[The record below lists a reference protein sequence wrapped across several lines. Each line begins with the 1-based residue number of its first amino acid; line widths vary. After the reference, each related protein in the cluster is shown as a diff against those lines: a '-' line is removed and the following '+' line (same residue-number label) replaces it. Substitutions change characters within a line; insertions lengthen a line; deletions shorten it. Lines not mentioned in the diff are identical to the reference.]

1 MPEVASIIESVARVL
16 SLAAVPVLAVAV
28 VVSFVRPGRATLRS
42 WRPVVVAISSCV
54 FVVAVAVV
62 GVVAGQ
68 RAGIPWT
75 APWTGVAA
83 LVLVGL
89 LLRRDERFWAGLSV
103 LVLAY
108 GLVGWVSVL
117 GLSHSY
123 ATETGGWRGVRLL
136 VAWAGPQANPQAP
149 DFTLA
154 VAYLSIVQYGIPLA
168 VTVAV
173 AWVLATRSRMSRLER
188 VALLLVG
195 GMLLAEVIVGATLST
210 ITLAVGVVAGLP
222 LLLGVAALLGSLLM
236 LVTVGP
242 GAATGIVVGV
252 HGVVTAREG
261 ASASGLVTM
270 LRDRG
275 SAGGSDRDRPTASAG
290 PVSSALPRFLR
301 GDVAFVQRL
310 NIVIVVLSFV
320 VVGGLTFTY
329 RVFLGDPNRV
339 EVAYQYVVSERPID
353 GRVLRALD
361 GAAQTMWLVTRD
373 HHLMHFD
380 PATQQT
386 RVVDL
391 AVSDARQLGDRVVA
405 LTDEPTPRVVLVGG
419 SAKGAPVRV
428 TPVLVLARGSAPT
441 LAVVGNTA
449 FVAERG
455 GRLVAVSTKGV
466 VVRQKKFGPL
476 TAVLAEAAQ
485 GKVPGVLWTLQPA
498 TPDDASEGATYTAVQ
513 RNPATLAVVSQ
524 QAVTGTEVLRW
535 ASGLTYD
542 TGSAAFSP
550 RPEDTAAR
558 WTAGPQG
565 RLDLFDAG
573 RRVRYDFHYDAVI
586 GVRETSLGT
595 WLVVDDHTGL
605 ALTPRA
611 EPTSYLVRW
620 PGAPKPAKAG

>member
-16 SLAAVPVLAVAV
+16 ALVAVPVLGIAV
-28 VVSFVRPGRATLRS
+28 VVSFVRPGKAPLRS
-42 WRPVVVAISSCV
+42 WRPVVVAIASCV

-68 RAGIPWT
+68 RAGVPWT
-75 APWTGVAA
+75 VPWTGVAA

-123 ATETGGWRGVRLL
+123 AAETGGWRGVRLL

-149 DFTLA
+149 DFALA
-154 VAYLSIVQYGIPLA
+154 VAHLSMVRYGIPLA

-173 AWVLATRSRMSRLER
+173 AWVLATRTRMTRLER

-195 GMLLAEVIVGATLST
+195 GMLLAEVIVGATLSA
-210 ITLAVGVVAGLP
+210 ITVAVGVVAGLP
-222 LLLGVAALLGSLLM
+222 LLLGFAGLLGSLLM
-236 LVTVGP
+236 LVTVGL
-242 GAATGIVVGV
+242 GAVTGIVVGV
-252 HGVVTAREG
+252 HGVVTGREV
-261 ASASGLVTM
+261 ASATGLVTT
-270 LRDRG
+270 LRDLG
-275 SAGGSDRDRPTASAG
+275 GAGANDRDRAATSSG
-290 PVSSALPRFLR
+290 PVRSALPRFLR
-301 GDVAFVQRL
+301 GNVGFVQRL
-310 NIVIVVLSFV
+310 NIVVVVLSFV

-329 RVFLGDPNRV
+329 RVFLGDPNQS

-353 GRVLRALD
+353 GRVLRTLD

-380 PATQQT
+380 PATQQL
-386 RVVDL
+386 RAVDL

-419 SAKGAPVRV
+419 LVKGAPVRV

-449 FVAERG
+449 FVAESG

-466 VVRQKKFGPL
+466 VVRRKKIGPL
-476 TAVLAEAAQ
+476 TAVLAEPAH
-485 GKVPGVLWTLQPA
+485 GKAPGVLWTLQPA
-498 TPDDASEGATYTAVQ
+498 TADDASEGATYTAVQ
-513 RNPATLAVVSQ
+513 RNPATLTAVGQ
-524 QAVTGTEVLRW
+524 EAVRGTDTLQW
-535 ASGLTYD
+535 QSGLTYD
-542 TGSAAFSP
+542 RSAAAFRARAGVSP
-550 RPEDTAAR
+550 GR
-558 WTAGPQG
+558 WTAGEQG
-565 RLDLFDAG
+565 RLDLFTAEG
-573 RRVRYDFHYDAVI
+573 RTRFDFHYDVVV
-586 GVRETSLGT
+586 GVRETSVGT
-595 WLVVDDHTGL
+595 WLVVDDATGL
-605 ALTPRA
+605 AFTPRA
-611 EPTSYLVRW
+611 RPMSYLVRW
-620 PGAPKPAKAG
+620 PGAPPLPRTT